1 MELVSFSLSNY
12 RSITSAYK
20 LPIRRPTV
28 LIGPNNEGKSNILRA
43 LVTSLQFLATLG
55 GVRLRN
61 DRITSVMR
69 SSEIFDWT
77 RDFPVSLQSKLPDGG
92 NSL

>member
-1 MELVSFSLSNY
+1 MELVSFSVSNY
-12 RSITSAYK
+12 RRITSAYK

-43 LVTSLQFLATLG
+43 LVASLQFLATLG

-61 DRITSVMR
+61 EPLLN
-69 SSEIFDWT
+69 SEW
-77 RDFPVSLQSKLPDGG
+77 VVLSQVEH
-92 NSL
+92 